1 MKHWKQRVI
10 ALLFA
15 VLMAAMP
22 VLETV
27 HASGGQ
33 MEGDGTAE
41 NPYIIMDAADL
52 KAIADS
58 PSSCYVLGADIAPD
72 TWTEP
77 ATTST
82 FSGTLDGNGYTV
94 TLPEG
99 ATASLLS
106 MISGT
111 VKNLNL
117 YAEDVTVNRIGAG
130 ILASGTGVSS
140 GLTGTIEN
148 CSVVGKLTV
157 TATGAN
163 INAGGFVPYMG
174 SNGKI
179 TGSYAAVRIEKEGTG
194 GSTRYSAGT
203 LTGYTAAGNYSIADS
218 YWDSTLMEASAG
230 AYTSGGESYNTAEA
244 KRTDEMKSA
253 EFVTLLNEKNSGR
266 TGIPWALSESYGGY
280 PVLSTHT
287 AILGEGTTASIS
299 GSCVAGEVLT
309 AFDTD
314 SSVAAR
320 TYEWYRVSA
329 TGESRRIEGASS
341 AAYTLTEA
349 DVGYR
354 IKVVIGAENVIGTR
368 TALTNDRVQGSTEYE
383 VRFETTPADAKIVI
397 KNNAGYI
404 VSTEKTLSLANGT
417 YYYTLGK
424 DGYEAKSGTIT
435 VNGVALTETVSL
447 ERENITGYTWSETY
461 NMGVTTDSE
470 IAEGLPKGVT
480 EDVYVKWATCIGM
493 WQGLDKGEVTNPVFL
508 NDSIYIIGEKQIK
521 KVNPSTGEIEKTEN
535 LTYSTGYNYFFQ
547 TAGDK
552 LVIQEGTYLECFDAD
567 LNRLWVSE
575 SVELGSQG
583 LCQLNYA
590 DGIIYG
596 GTVYPGGTNA
606 CYFAI
611 SAADGK
617 IIWTQEPEQ
626 IYCGSNGNY
635 TGFYWAGAA
644 IIGDYL
650 VYGSEGGRVYS
661 TNRWTGEIVDRYN
674 ICEDASHS
682 IRSSVAYDGNSIYFT
697 DTAGYL
703 YQIEY
708 NETTGTFGTGKS
720 TLVGEQASSGGFVGT
735 CTATPVIYNNR
746 LYVGNSTCLAV
757 FDTTDLSL
765 IYRVNHS
772 YGTLRDLRLVAD
784 TEQNCVYMFTSYYN
798 SPGSIIMMK
807 DAPGQASGELVD
819 FSSLTTN
826 WVQYNASMP
835 IFGPDGTIYLTNDL
849 GYLIAI
855 GTSETWLTALEGNG
869 TLDNELNGGITEY
882 ELVVAPGTKKATFTL
897 EVNDGSSLAVNGTPV
912 TLTGNQG
919 TVSVPLERGTAT
931 AVIQVSQ
938 GDSTRTYTVNVR
950 EASQNT
956 DMDYTVNQSNALT
969 GAKEVEEL
977 DGQVYVCYG
986 QSSTFMRLWLK
997 TADKN
1002 AAHAVYALQGI
1013 GTSSQVDEA
1022 TGLIGNTADGMGTG
1036 AGYTRWNL
1044 YWDGENMAVKAIVTA
1059 EDGVTASQSIFIVT
1073 QNSQETFAA
1082 NGGAE
1087 LVLGY
1092 QKENLLFELENYY
1105 SLKGVENKYEK
1116 EQQSEL
1122 SRILETR
1129 SREIQAAADLAG
1141 AKTILTAAKGELD
1154 GVLTSAQVLEAYISE
1169 AVKELNAYL
1178 DLENYRSEQQ
1188 QEIARLL
1195 ETYTEL
1201 LQQAADKE
1209 EVDTILAAAK
1219 DELRTVKTDEQ
1230 LQKEENGDPGETGG
1244 EQNESNGGQSGDGG
1258 TTGSQTGGGGTTG
1271 SQTGDGGTTG
1281 SQTGDSETADSPKTG
1296 DETGIRVILILMLC
1310 AAVGVGFLTTGKR
1323 IKE

>member
-33 MEGDGTAE
+33 MAGDGTAE
-41 NPYIIMDAADL
+41 NPYIIMDAEDL
-52 KAIADS
+52 KEIDDS

-82 FSGTLDGNGYTV
+82 FSGTLDGNGYTI

-117 YAEDVTVNRIGAG
+117 YAKDVTVNRIGAG
-130 ILASGTGVSS
+130 ILMSGAGVSS
-140 GLTGTIEN
+140 GLTGTVEN
-148 CSVVGKLTV
+148 CSVVGNLTV

-174 SNGKI
+174 NNGKI
-179 TGSYAAVRIEKEGTG
+179 TGSYAAVTITNEGSG
-194 GSTRYSAGT
+194 GSKRYSAGA

-230 AYTSGGESYNTAEA
+230 AYTSGGESYNKAEA
-244 KRTDEMKSA
+244 KSTDEMKSEA
-253 EFVTLLNEKNSGR
+253 FVTLLNEKNSGR
-266 TGIPWALSESYGGY
+266 TGTPWALSESYEGY
-280 PVLSTHT
+280 PVLSTHA
-287 AILGEGTTASIS
+287 AILGEDTTASIS
-299 GSCVAGEVLT
+299 GSCVAGQVLT
-309 AFDTD
+309 ASDTD
-314 SSVAAR
+314 DSETAR

-329 TGESRRIEGASS
+329 TGESRIEGASS

-354 IKVVIGAENVIGTR
+354 IKVVIGAEDVIGTR
-368 TALTNDRVQGSTEYE
+368 TALTNDRVQGSTAYE
-383 VRFETTPADAKIVI
+383 VRFDTTPADAEIVI

-404 VSTEKTLSLANGT
+404 VSTEKNLSLANGT

-435 VNGVALTETVSL
+435 VNGAALTETVSL
-447 ERENITGYTWSETY
+447 ERENITGYTWNETY
-461 NMGVTTDSE
+461 NMAVTTDFE

-480 EDVYVKWATCIGM
+480 EDVYVKWATCIGL

-521 KVNPSTGEIEKTEN
+521 KVNPSTGEIEKTED
-535 LTYSTGYNYFFQ
+535 LTYSIGYNYFFQ

-575 SVELGSQG
+575 NVELGSQG

-596 GTVYPGGTNA
+596 GTVYPGGTDA

-617 IIWTQEPEQ
+617 ILWTQEPEQ

-635 TGFYWAGAA
+635 TGYYWAGAA

-661 TNRWTGEIVDRYN
+661 TDRWTGEIVNRYN
-674 ICEDASHS
+674 ICDDASHS
-682 IRSSVAYDGNSIYFT
+682 IRSSVAYDGTSIYFT

-708 NETTGTFGTGKS
+708 DETTGTFGTGKS
-720 TLVGEQASSGGFVGT
+720 TLVGEQASSGGFGGT

-746 LYVGNSTCLAV
+746 LYVGSSTCLAV

-772 YGTLRDLRLVAD
+772 YGTMRDLRLVAD
-784 TEQNCVYMFTSYYN
+784 MEQDCVYVFTSYYT
-798 SPGSIIMMK
+798 SPGSIVMMK
-807 DAPGQASGELVD
+807 DAPGQTSGELVD

-882 ELVVAPGTKKATFTL
+882 ELVVAPGTEAAVFTL
-897 EVNDGSSLAVNGTPV
+897 GVNDGSSLAVNGTPV
-912 TLTGNQG
+912 TLTDDQG
-919 TVSVPLERGTAT
+919 TVSVPMEEGTAT
-931 AVIQVSQ
+931 VVIQVTQ

-950 EASQNT
+950 EASRNT
-956 DMDYTVNQSNALT
+956 DMDYTVNQSNSLT

-997 TADKN
+997 TGDEN
-1002 AAHAVYALQGI
+1002 ASHAVYALRGI
-1013 GTSSQVDEA
+1013 GSSSRVDEE
-1022 TGLIGNTADGMGTG
+1022 TGLIGNTAAGTGTG

-1044 YWDGENMAVKAIVTA
+1044 YWDGDTMAVKAIVTA
-1059 EDGVTASQSIFIVT
+1059 EDGVTASQSIFIIT
-1073 QNSQETFAA
+1073 QNSQETFTA

-1087 LVLGY
+1087 LILGY

-1105 SLKGVENKYEK
+1105 SLKDVENKYEK

-1141 AKTILTAAKGELD
+1141 AETILAAAKGELD

-1169 AVKELNAYL
+1169 AVEELNVYL
-1178 DLENYRSEQQ
+1178 NLENYRLEQQ

-1201 LQQAADKE
+1201 LRKAEDKT

-1219 DELRTVKTDEQ
+1219 EELRAVKTDEQ
-1230 LQKEENGDPGETGG
+1230 LQKEENGDGDPGETGG
-1244 EQNESNGGQSGDGG
+1244 EQNG
-1258 TTGSQTGGGGTTG
+1258 
-1271 SQTGDGGTTG
+1271 QTGDGGTTG
-1281 SQTGDSETADSPKTG
+1281 GQTGDGGTAGGQTGDSGTTESQTENSEAADSPKTG
-1296 DETGIRVILILMLC
+1296 DGTGIRMVLILMLC
-1310 AAVGVGFLTTGKR
+1310 AAIGLGFLTTGKR